1 VRAVPYKA
9 LREKV
14 ESLKPLLTP
23 AFVEEAVRSLMRQ
36 GEDVGGGVNAM
47 RLVKHWL
54 GESPLRDVEIV
65 WVYDHLKPALRA
77 ALAQVPSLDYFEGD

>member
-1 VRAVPYKA
+1 MPYKG
-9 LREKV
+9 LREQV
-14 ESLKPLLTP
+14 ESLKPRLTP
-23 AFVEEAVRSLMRQ
+23 AFVEEAARALMRQ

-54 GESPLRDVEIV
+54 GEFPLRDVELV

-77 ALAQVPSLDYFEGD
+77 VLAQVPSLYYFEGD

>member
-1 VRAVPYKA
+1 VPYKA
-9 LREKV
+9 LREQV
-14 ESLKPLLTP
+14 EALKPLLTP

-36 GEDVGGGVNAM
+36 GEDLGGGVNAM